1 MERNLDFDTI
11 VERSNTLSLKYDFA
25 EKRGMP
31 ADVLP
36 LWVADMDFKTSSYV
50 QDALIE
56 QAKHG
61 IFGYSDTLTPYY
73 EVVREYFVKKHN
85 YDFVEED
92 LLKTP
97 GVVFAIA
104 VAVRA
109 LTNEGDAVMIQQP
122 VYYPFA
128 STIIGNHRQL
138 VDNTLIYN
146 EDEHRYYID
155 FEDFENKIVNQ
166 NVKVFLLCN
175 PHNPVARVWNKD
187 ELLQIGDICLKHN
200 VLVISDEIHQ
210 DFTFVGKHHVFAGLK
225 PEFEQITVT
234 CTSPS
239 KSFNLAGLQLANI
252 IIKNTQLRR
261 KFVKEYYVSGY
272 SDLNIMGIV
281 STVAAYKHGDE
292 WFNGVFNYIKSNIEY
307 VKNYVETNL
316 PKVKMITHEAT
327 YLVWLDFR
335 GLGLTADEV
344 DDIIINK
351 SKLWLDSGRIFGE
364 TGKGFQR
371 INVAC
376 PRATLEEALGRLKRD
391 FQKYNI

>member
-73 EVVREYFVKKHN
+73 EVVREYFVKKYN

-175 PHNPVARVWNKD
+175 PHNPGTK
-187 ELLQIGDICLKHN
+187 
-200 VLVISDEIHQ
+200 
-210 DFTFVGKHHVFAGLK
+210 
-225 PEFEQITVT
+225 
-234 CTSPS
+234 
-239 KSFNLAGLQLANI
+239 
-252 IIKNTQLRR
+252 
-261 KFVKEYYVSGY
+261 
-272 SDLNIMGIV
+272 
-281 STVAAYKHGDE
+281 
-292 WFNGVFNYIKSNIEY
+292 
-307 VKNYVETNL
+307 TNFC
-316 PKVKMITHEAT
+316 K
-327 YLVWLDFR
+327 
-335 GLGLTADEV
+335 
-344 DDIIINK
+344 
-351 SKLWLDSGRIFGE
+351 
-364 TGKGFQR
+364 
-371 INVAC
+371 
-376 PRATLEEALGRLKRD
+376 
-391 FQKYNI
+391 